1 MADKKKPAVIGQFTG
16 KCCDSNVVNNN
27 DMHLGRQLFENL
39 FASDEY
45 KTALANG
52 HYIGFL
58 GHPDDPGDQNYMNAC
73 IVMTDCH
80 LTADGEVSGTFDLV
94 DTPVG
99 RTVKSFIDAGVN
111 FGISIRGAGDVA
123 SDGEVDP
130 DTFVFRGFDLVTFPA
145 YNDCIPEFR
154 EIAAST
160 DLDKQKKFKK
170 VCASIDKELNSITSC
185 EALKVIQE
193 QFAEGSDE
201 FDKIG
206 DRINEI
212 ACQDVDDSV
221 CKEVLEEKVNAL
233 TSMYVDAVNE
243 KNNLIQQL
251 AAAQLECNTLEIQ
264 CARKIASYKRI
275 VASQINDLKSDLD
288 IATKKAR
295 IQATTSNNKVNKLQA
310 ALQNA
315 NEELER
321 CKVQASRSS
330 RKAESL
336 RTQLSEASTQLED
349 NNLKYKQKIQSN
361 SILISQRDSEIED
374 LRSQLSET
382 VTASKRLEQQTSNL
396 GAENKELLSRVEAA
410 EKLVLEYQQ
419 AYADMYANALGVR
432 LDNLSITASTSVQA
446 LRDIIS
452 AGTSTSNIMPNVM
465 VDDVLNDDTDDIEPA
480 VVEDDTLITI

>member
-1 MADKKKPAVIGQFTG
+1 MENRKVLGQFVG
-16 KCCDSNVVNNN
+16 KCCDANVINNN
-27 DMHLGRQLFENL
+27 DMHLGRELFEKL
-39 FASDEY
+39 IASDEY
-45 KTALANG
+45 KTALKNG
-52 HYIGFL
+52 HYIGFA
-58 GHPDDPGDQNYMNAC
+58 GHPEDPGCQDWEHAC
-73 IVMTDCH
+73 IVMTDMK
-80 LTADGEVSGTFDLV
+80 LLDDGNVEGVFDLI

-99 RTVKSFIDAGVN
+99 RIVKTFIDAGVN

-170 VCASIDKELNSITSC
+170 VCASIDKELNNITSC

-212 ACQDVDDSV
+212 ACQDADDSV

-243 KNNLIQQL
+243 KNDLIQQL

-361 SILISQRDSEIED
+361 SILISQRDSEIKD

-452 AGTSTSNIMPNVM
+452 AGTSTSNMMPNVM

-480 VVEDDTLITI
+480 VIEDDTLITI